1 MEMRRRRREIEVT
14 MRRRGEVKR
23 EEHNLDSNQFS
34 VYFTLSGTPR
44 EVHEVTQR
52 REERGRRWR

>member
-1 MEMRRRRREIEVT
+1 MRRRREIEVT

-23 EEHNLDSNQFS
+23 EEHNLDSNHFS

-52 REERGRRWR
+52 REERGRR